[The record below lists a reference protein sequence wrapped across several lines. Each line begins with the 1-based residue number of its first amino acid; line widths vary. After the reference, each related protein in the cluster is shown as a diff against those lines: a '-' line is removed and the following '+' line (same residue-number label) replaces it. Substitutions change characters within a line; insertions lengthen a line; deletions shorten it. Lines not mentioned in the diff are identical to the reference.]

1 MSCGRK
7 SEPGWHNN
15 RMDPFARKMIL
26 GMLAFGSAML
36 LFAGA
41 LSVVY
46 FHHRPRCGEQV
57 LSQAASPD
65 ERWTAVV
72 MQRRC
77 GDESPFFIHVNLLP
91 AAESLRLGYF
101 SGRADEGEVFL
112 AEQESPDAAPELEWS
127 SPTQLTIR
135 CSRCRAALVQK
146 RDEHRG
152 PVQVGYQLRP

>member
-1 MSCGRK
+1 
-7 SEPGWHNN
+7 
-15 RMDPFARKMIL
+15 MDPFARKMIF
-26 GMLAFGSAML
+26 GSLAFGTGMVL
-36 LFAGA
+36 LASA

-65 ERWTAVV
+65 KRWSAVV

-77 GDESPFFIHVNLLP
+77 GDESPFFIHVNLRP
-91 AAESLRLGYF
+91 AAESLQLGYF

-112 AEQESPDAAPELEWS
+112 LEQESPDIAPELEWS
-127 SPTQLTIR
+127 SPTQLTLR

-146 RDEHRG
+146 RDERWG
-152 PVQVGYQLRP
+152 PVQVRYHLQP